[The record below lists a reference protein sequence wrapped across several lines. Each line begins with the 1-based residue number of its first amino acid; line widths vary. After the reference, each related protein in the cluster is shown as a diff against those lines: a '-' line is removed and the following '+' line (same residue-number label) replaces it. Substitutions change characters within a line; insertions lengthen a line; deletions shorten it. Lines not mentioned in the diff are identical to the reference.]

1 LQEGLVVE
9 NVTGVAAEPEDI
21 ELLFQVELKLKLKAA
36 LLLQSVPVLHIQD
49 LKDLKLTMVQILL

>member
-1 LQEGLVVE
+1 MVE

-21 ELLFQVELKLKLKAA
+21 ELLFQVELKLKLKAV